1 MSVPRFRVWY
11 GKKAASL
18 DDLARIEDIE
28 VTQEMDRF
36 WEARLRTAM
45 RLDDKGTWQNRADS
59 VASPFSRIRVEL
71 DPGDGNFVPLID
83 GPVSGY
89 DTQLSSQPGRS
100 TATFAIRDDSVFLN
114 RDEETEVFRDRRDSE
129 IADEVLR
136 AIEQIDSTRVDPPT
150 SGTSPITTRRGTRL
164 LFLAELARV
173 NERRIYVLPGDS
185 AGKSIG
191 CFLPDPERAGNLP
204 PLRLIGEDRNL
215 ADAQIV
221 ENSESPG
228 RTKGTT
234 LRLSD
239 GKVASFQATATDVGF
254 GGDRPAVPDNLAPL
268 RLLPPHASLRED
280 PEEAVKGRAREEG
293 YAFKMTSNVVPGGY
307 GGVLTPYIK
316 VRVECGKTPY
326 SGDWLITKVVHHI
339 TPSLYSQRFEAK
351 SNGST
356 DVEGGGGLLS
366 AIAGVF

>member
-11 GKKAASL
+11 GKNPASL

-28 VTQEMDRF
+28 ITQEMDRF

-45 RLDDKGTWQNRADS
+45 RLDDQGAWQNRADS

-89 DTQLSSQPGRS
+89 ETQLSSQPGRS

-114 RDEETEVFRDRRDSE
+114 RDEETEVFQDRRDSE
-129 IADEVLR
+129 IAEEVLLG
-136 AIEQIDSTRVDPPT
+136 IDQIVSTRVDPPT

-164 LFLAELARV
+164 LFLSELARV
-173 NERRIYVLPGDS
+173 NERRVYVLPGES
-185 AGKSIG
+185 AGNSIG
-191 CFLPDPERAGNLP
+191 CFLPDPEKAGNLP
-204 PLRLIGEDRNL
+204 ALRLIGDERNL
-215 ADAQIV
+215 ADATIE
-221 ENSESPG
+221 ENSESPS
-228 RTKGTT
+228 RTRGTT
-234 LRLSD
+234 LRISD
-239 GKVASFQATATDVGF
+239 GSIASSTASASDIGL
-254 GGDRPAVPDNLAPL
+254 GGDRPAVPDDLAPL
-268 RLLPPHASLRED
+268 RMLPPHDSLRED
-280 PEEAVKGRAREEG
+280 PEQAVKGRAREDS

-356 DVEGGGGLLS
+356 DVEGGGGLSS
-366 AIAGVF
+366 ALAGVF